1 VQMYKGMHHTGIT
14 VSDLERSIAFYH
26 GVLGLEF
33 ANEPT
38 AVFSGPALEKGV
50 GVPGGSL
57 RQVSFWVGDS
67 QMELLEYRTPPSPN
81 KAVPPNNAL
90 GAAHAAF
97 LVDDIYAKKKELEA
111 RGVTFYSDVNVVDDG
126 PLAGWRWCY
135 FADPDGV
142 SLELV
147 EVAYRKDE
155 ERAAAI
161 AAYLAGG
168 GNSGNSSNK
177 G

>member
-1 VQMYKGMHHTGIT
+1 MYKGMHHTGIT
-14 VSDLERSIAFYH
+14 VSNLERSIRFYH
-26 GVLGLEF
+26 EVLGLEF

-38 AVFSGPALEKGV
+38 FVFSGPALERGV

-57 RQVSFWVGDS
+57 RQASFWVGES
-67 QMELLEYRTPPSPN
+67 QMELLEYKTPPSPN
-81 KAVPPNNAL
+81 HTVPPNNAL

-97 LVDDIYAKKKELEA
+97 LVDDVYAKKAGLEVK
-111 RGVTFYSDVNVVDDG
+111 GVAFFSDVNVVDEG
-126 PLAGWRWCY
+126 PLAGWRWVY

-161 AAYLAGG
+161 AEYLAGG
-168 GNSGNSSNK
+168 GHRG
-177 G
+177 

>member
-1 VQMYKGMHHTGIT
+1 MYKGMHHTGIT
-14 VSDLERSIAFYH
+14 VSDLERSIQFYH
-26 GVLGLEF
+26 GILGLEF

-38 AVFSGPALEKGV
+38 FVFSGEALEIGV

-57 RQVSFWVGDS
+57 RQVSFWVGDG
-67 QMELLEYRTPPSPN
+67 QIELLEYKTPPSPN
-81 KAVPPNNAL
+81 SAPPPNNAL

-97 LVDDIYAKKKELEA
+97 LVDDIHAVKAALEA
-111 RGVTFYSDVNVVDDG
+111 KGVTFFSDVNVVDEG
-126 PLAGWRWCY
+126 PLAGWRWAY
-135 FADPDGV
+135 FADPDGI

-161 AAYLAGG
+161 AEYLAGG
-168 GNSGNSSNK
+168 GHRE
-177 G
+177 

>member
-1 VQMYKGMHHTGIT
+1 MYKGMHHIGIT
-14 VSDLERSIAFYH
+14 VSDLERSIKFYH
-26 GVLGLEF
+26 EVLGLEF

-38 AVFSGPALEKGV
+38 SVFSGEALAKGV
-50 GVPGGSL
+50 GVQGASL
-57 RQVSFWVGDS
+57 RQVSFWIGDS
-67 QMELLEYRTPPSPN
+67 QMELLGYKTPPSPN
-81 KAVPPNNAL
+81 RVVPPNNAL

-97 LVDDIYAKKKELEA
+97 LVDDIHAKKRELEA
-111 RGVTFYSDVNVVDDG
+111 KGVTFYSDVNIVDDG

-147 EVAYRKDE
+147 EIAYRKDE

-161 AAYLAGG
+161 AEYLVGG
-168 GNSGNSSNK
+168 GNRD
-177 G
+177 